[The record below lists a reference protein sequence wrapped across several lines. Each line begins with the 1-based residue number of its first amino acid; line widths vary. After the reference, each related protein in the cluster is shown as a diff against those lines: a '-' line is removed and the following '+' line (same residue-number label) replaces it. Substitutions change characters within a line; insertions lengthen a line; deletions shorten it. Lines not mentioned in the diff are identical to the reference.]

1 MPETGHLRGLD
12 GKSVKLW
19 PNPVRI
25 WLLDREMAK
34 PRAFLGYGITPYTN
48 MYLRVYVSAGLHN
61 YTNVHL
67 WVYGLTDLHNYT
79 RVYMWAC
86 VGSHLRIT
94 R

>member
-1 MPETGHLRGLD
+1 MAESGPDL
-12 GKSVKLW
+12 V
-19 PNPVRI
+19 
-25 WLLDREMAK
+25 LDREMAK